1 MIKLVMKRIYFVLIG
16 LMVLV
21 MSCSIN
27 KINFSQFELSELNS
41 NGYKVFLDSQEIDL
55 VHTYL
60 DEKNILKVSIDRKNK
75 IIQIIRKNDSNGF
88 IFLNDLLIQKKYKS
102 NLDRIVINN
111 LSIDF
116 LDIPNIKF
124 ELGSVKYIKQ
134 LTQHDYLGKD
144 FDDLPQVKNTI
155 GNGMLII
162 NTITISV
169 DNE

>member
-1 MIKLVMKRIYFVLIG
+1 MKKIYFVLIG

-21 MSCSIN
+21 ISCSIN
-27 KINFSQFELSELNS
+27 KINFSQFELSELNN

-60 DEKNILKVSIDRKNK
+60 DEKNILKVSIDRKSK

-88 IFLNDLLIQKKYKS
+88 IFFNDLLIQKKYKS

-116 LDIPNIKF
+116 LDIPKIKF
-124 ELGSVKYIKQ
+124 ELGSVKFIRQ
-134 LTQHDYLGKD
+134 LTQRDYQSKD

-162 NTITISV
+162 NTITTSV